1 MKVKQKKCLTSVFT
15 CDTLAVLW
23 NEVNS
28 VLKRLILK
36 IASPINSKIV
46 SFLKPFKKLAARVL
60 STFNHYLIGRNNLH
74 KNAVKKDSTSFPPF
88 LINLNQL
95 YLVAFQNGS
104 ACNNT

>member
-15 CDTLAVLW
+15 CDKERLLFFGNFSLVFT
-23 NEVNS
+23 S
-28 VLKRLILK
+28 QTRLILK

-88 LINLNQL
+88 LI
-95 YLVAFQNGS
+95 
-104 ACNNT
+104 